1 MSWLFYAFL
10 AALAYGTYYVLLKR
24 NINREFIWSYFA
36 FFFVLLFALLI
47 PFTAFVTFPQEK
59 IVWGII
65 FMHVAL
71 LSLFF
76 LFSALAYKHLEG
88 SEVSPLGNIG
98 LILMVFVGVFIF
110 KEALTLVQLLG
121 VALMIVG
128 AFILEAGI
136 HISKFRKIF
145 RSEYHRKYLYCIL
158 LAVLFSISSSII
170 EKIILDPGVLNLN
183 FTPLTPFS
191 LNYITRGLLM
201 CFFLSRAFFKKEFIP
216 RLKHVYHHAGWLI
229 LLAAIVYNVANISY
243 FTALSLGNFSE
254 VIPIASLS
262 TLFIVLVG
270 GSLFHEHHLK
280 QKLVASV
287 IMIIATWMIVM

>member
-10 AALAYGTYYVLLKR
+10 AALTYGTYYILLKR

-36 FFFVLLFALLI
+36 FFFTLLFALLI
-47 PFTAFVTFPQEK
+47 PFTSFVNFPQEK
-59 IVWGII
+59 VVWGII
-65 FMHVAL
+65 LLHVAL
-71 LSLFF
+71 LAMFF
-76 LFSALAYKHLEG
+76 FFSSIAYKHLEE
-88 SEVSPLGNIG
+88 SEVSPLGNLG
-98 LILMVFVGVFIF
+98 LIVMVLVGMFIF
-110 KEALTLVQLLG
+110 RETLTLLQLLG

-136 HISKFRKIF
+136 HISRFKRVFK
-145 RSEYHRKYLYCIL
+145 SAVHRKYIYCIF
-158 LAVLFSISSSII
+158 LAILFSVSSSIL
-170 EKIILDPGVLNLN
+170 EKIILDPSVLDLS
-183 FTPLTPFS
+183 FAPLEPFS

-216 RLKHVYHHAGWLI
+216 RLKHIYRHAGWLI
-229 LLAAIVYNVANISY
+229 LLAAVVYNVANISY
-243 FTALSLGNFSE
+243 FTALSLGNFTE

-280 QKLVASV
+280 QKVVASI
-287 IMIIATWMIVM
+287 IMIIATWLIVM